1 MQHSPGFLALVEAA
15 RTRVAEVAA
24 AELPALLQATPDAL
38 LIDVREDSEWQAGH
52 VRGALHLGKGVIER
66 DIEQRVPDPQTCLY
80 LYCGGGYRSVL
91 AADNLRQ
98 MGYRRVV
105 SVDGGWRELQR
116 LLPVES

>member
-15 RTRVAEVAA
+15 RARVDEVQA
-24 AELPALLQATPDAL
+24 AELPGLLQAAPNAV
-38 LIDVREDSEWQAGH
+38 LIDVREDSEWHADH

-66 DIEQRVPDPQTCLY
+66 DIEQRIPDPQTCLY

-98 MGYRRVV
+98 MGYQRVY
-105 SVDGGWRELQR
+105 SVDGGWRELQKIM
-116 LLPVES
+116 PTQS